1 MNRHLQQ
8 LQDRLKPTLSDIK
21 STANADASVLLAI
34 TDEAEPKLLLTRRA
48 SHLSSHAGEV
58 SFAGGKHEAEDSN
71 NIDTALRESYEETG
85 LLPSQVQVIG
95 QLTEQSSKFGL
106 SVRPIVAMIPPN
118 YQLTPLDEE
127 IDRIFWVSL
136 AWLIEQPTTDYQIS
150 TCIKG
155 ETIHLKT
162 PSWQIDNEVIWG
174 LTGRIIANLLEVAF
188 DRKVDWYYRKHTPQ
202 KHTS

>member
-1 MNRHLQQ
+1 MNPYLQQ
-8 LQDRLKPTLSDIK
+8 LQDRLKPTLSDIE
-21 STANADASVLLAI
+21 TTTNADASVLLAI
-34 TDEAEPKLLLTRRA
+34 TNEAEPKLLLTRRA
-48 SHLSSHAGEV
+48 SHLNAHAGEV
-58 SFAGGKHEAEDSN
+58 SFAGGKHETEDNN

-95 QLTEQSSKFGL
+95 QLAEQSSKFGL

-136 AWLIEQPTTDYQIS
+136 AWLIEQPTEDYHIS

-188 DRKVDWYYRKHTPQ
+188 DREVDWYYQKYTPQ